1 MRARAHASA
10 VGQASD
16 GVRTLDL
23 PRPAASQLTK
33 FCSLHLHLYKN
44 TRLEAPLIPSGS
56 LACVAYNTI
65 REVEN
70 ARSKFRQE
78 TFETLAK
85 FNVTKFRVVFVLFFF
100 ANRCKPLCS
109 VNVYASDRCRWKKP
123 YRKKKNL
130 SYGHQCTGFV
140 HSQNLP
146 TQQHGRY
153 STSFPPFLDK
163 EPCPVPFSSSRAR
176 SAKRRSVRQF
186 IELSVRAGLWL
197 AKVPSGFE
205 MAYVAVAQ
213 AFAFFSICVSIVA
226 MTEKKGLFVSNA

>member
-1 MRARAHASA
+1 M
-10 VGQASD
+10 
-16 GVRTLDL
+16 
-23 PRPAASQLTK
+23 
-33 FCSLHLHLYKN
+33 
-44 TRLEAPLIPSGS
+44 IPSGS

-85 FNVTKFRVVFVLFFF
+85 FNLKSFVLFSCCFF
-100 ANRCKPLCS
+100 LRIGVNPFA

-123 YRKKKNL
+123 RRKKKNL

-153 STSFPPFLDK
+153 STFFPPFW
-163 EPCPVPFSSSRAR
+163 PRALFVLA
-176 SAKRRSVRQF
+176 SEKCERRSVRQF

-197 AKVPSGFE
+197 AKVPSGFK

-226 MTEKKGLFVSNA
+226 MTEKKGLFVPNA

>member
-85 FNVTKFRVVFVLFFF
+85 FNVTKFRVVFVLLFF

-123 YRKKKNL
+123 YRKKK
-130 SYGHQCTGFV
+130 SFV
-140 HSQNLP
+140 WTPMHRFRTLTKPAYSAARPLQHLFSTFFGQGTLP
-146 TQQHGRY
+146 
-153 STSFPPFLDK
+153 
-163 EPCPVPFSSSRAR
+163 RA
-176 SAKRRSVRQF
+176 
-186 IELSVRAGLWL
+186 
-197 AKVPSGFE
+197 
-205 MAYVAVAQ
+205 
-213 AFAFFSICVSIVA
+213 
-226 MTEKKGLFVSNA
+226 LFVLASEKCEAPISTPIH

>member
-109 VNVYASDRCRWKKP
+109 VNVYASDRCRWKKTIQ
-123 YRKKKNL
+123 KKKIFRMDTNAPVSYTHKTCLLSSTAATAPLFHLFWTRNL
-130 SYGHQCTGFV
+130 A
-140 HSQNLP
+140 
-146 TQQHGRY
+146 
-153 STSFPPFLDK
+153 
-163 EPCPVPFSSSRAR
+163 PCPFRPREREVR
-176 SAKRRSVRQF
+176 SADQYANS
-186 IELSVRAGLWL
+186 LSCLCAL
-197 AKVPSGFE
+197 ACGWPKFQAALRWRTSRWPKLLPFFQSASPS
-205 MAYVAVAQ
+205 
-213 AFAFFSICVSIVA
+213 SP
-226 MTEKKGLFVSNA
+226 

>member
-85 FNVTKFRVVFVLFFF
+85 FNVTKFRVVFVLLFF

-123 YRKKKNL
+123 YRKKKIFRMDTNAPVSYTHKTCLL
-130 SYGHQCTGFV
+130 S
-140 HSQNLP
+140 
-146 TQQHGRY
+146 
-153 STSFPPFLDK
+153 STAATAPFFHLFG
-163 EPCPVPFSSSRAR
+163 PVPFSSSRAR

-186 IELSVRAGLWL
+186 IELSVPAGLWL
-197 AKVPSGFE
+197 AKVPSGFK

-226 MTEKKGLFVSNA
+226 MTEKKGLFVPNA

>member
-1 MRARAHASA
+1 M
-10 VGQASD
+10 
-16 GVRTLDL
+16 
-23 PRPAASQLTK
+23 
-33 FCSLHLHLYKN
+33 
-44 TRLEAPLIPSGS
+44 IPSGS

-85 FNVTKFRVVFVLFFF
+85 FNLKSFVLFSCCFF
-100 ANRCKPLCS
+100 LRIGVNPFAV

-123 YRKKKNL
+123 CRKKKKSFVMDTNAPYTHKTCLL
-130 SYGHQCTGFV
+130 S
-140 HSQNLP
+140 
-146 TQQHGRY
+146 
-153 STSFPPFLDK
+153 STAATAPSFPPFW
-163 EPCPVPFSSSRAR
+163 PRALFVLA
-176 SAKRRSVRQF
+176 SEKCERRSVRQF

-197 AKVPSGFE
+197 AKVPSGFT